1 MGVTYWDALAPNG
14 DAYGVHAARLALGL
28 SFVEALDPSPK
39 AVKKALSAG
48 PRDDYHEAYQAE
60 KLLPAWLR
68 FGGAVYAQRFFQD
81 ETVGEGGDP
90 WWARSW
96 SLDNLK
102 QRGGL
107 RPLADVLAFKIE
119 PDDRDDGL
127 RLLLEAGLLVS
138 FVVDGECAPVK
149 AAHAELKRALAAG
162 TARKQQIEAL
172 TAALVANEAALRKYA
187 AP

>member
-14 DAYGVHAARLALGL
+14 DDYGMHAARLALGL
-28 SFVEALDPSPK
+28 SYVEALDPSPK
-39 AVKKALSAG
+39 AVKKALGGG
-48 PRDDYHEAYQAE
+48 PRDGYHEAYQAE

-68 FGGAVYAQRFFQD
+68 YGGAVYAQRYFED

-90 WWARSW
+90 WWARTW
-96 SLDNLK
+96 SLDNLR

-107 RPLADVLAFKIE
+107 RPLADVLAFRVE

-138 FVVDGECAPVK
+138 FVVDGECAPVA
-149 AAHAELKRALAAG
+149 AAHAELKRSLASG
-162 TARKQQIEAL
+162 SARKAQVETL
-172 TAALVANEAALRKYA
+172 TAALVANESALRAYCG
-187 AP
+187 P